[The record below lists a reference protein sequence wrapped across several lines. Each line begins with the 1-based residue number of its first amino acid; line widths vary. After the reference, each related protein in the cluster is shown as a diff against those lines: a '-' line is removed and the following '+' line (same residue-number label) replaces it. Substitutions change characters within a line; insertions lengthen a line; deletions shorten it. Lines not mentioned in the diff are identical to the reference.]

1 MHALIQ
7 GVILGV
13 LTGGVYALMASG
25 QTLIFGIMKVVNLA
39 QGAMVVLAA
48 YLSYTL
54 FTQFGI
60 DPLLSIPITTVVMFV
75 LGVVIQLAFLRPLKP
90 EDIGQLSLLVT
101 FAVALLLEG
110 IMGVLFN
117 TTHRSI
123 NTSYADSSWTIAG
136 YQVTVVG
143 VYAFALSLGALALL
157 FLLLN
162 RTGFGR
168 AVRATVQ
175 NPVSARLLGVDTGRI
190 SALGFGL
197 GAATAAAAGSV
208 YGLLF
213 PFNPSSHYDLISKLL
228 SIVVLGGLGS
238 ISGSVVAAIIVSTA
252 SAVVASTITPIWS
265 EFTFFVILLAV
276 LLVRPRGLFGAGGA
290 AQGISLLR
298 CARRSAPARAGALG
312 SQPADLHAHVRG
324 AGKLVEPGRRF
335 RRLPVAGPRRV
346 LRHRRLRPWNLV
358 PASLG
363 DQRLGALRRPAGGGR
378 CGRGA
383 RSPSGPDRDADPRR
397 RLCHRHH
404 HAAVR
409 RADAGVQPSRSHRR
423 SAGAGAAHPPVRPR
437 HLRMAVLLR
446 DARAPAGGHG
456 HHLRIDAQQAR
467 SLTGGGARRRGQGT
481 WHRRARHRHQGGG
494 VRRQRGHRGHGGRRL
509 GLLRELHLP

>member
-7 GVILGV
+7 GVILGI

-75 LGVVIQLAFLRPLKP
+75 LGVGIQLAFLRPLKP

-117 TTHRSI
+117 TTDRSI

-213 PFNPSSHYDLISKLL
+213 PFNPGSHYDLISKLL

-238 ISGSVVAAIIVSTA
+238 ISGSVVAAIIVSTS
-252 SAVVASTITPIWS
+252 SAVVASTISPIWS

-276 LLVRPRGLFGAGGA
+276 LLVRPRGLFGAVERG
-290 AQGISLLR
+290 SL
-298 CARRSAPARAGALG
+298 
-312 SQPADLHAHVRG
+312 
-324 AGKLVEPGRRF
+324 
-335 RRLPVAGPRRV
+335 
-346 LRHRRLRPWNLV
+346 
-358 PASLG
+358 
-363 DQRLGALRRPAGGGR
+363 
-378 CGRGA
+378 
-383 RSPSGPDRDADPRR
+383 
-397 RLCHRHH
+397 
-404 HAAVR
+404 
-409 RADAGVQPSRSHRR
+409 
-423 SAGAGAAHPPVRPR
+423 
-437 HLRMAVLLR
+437 
-446 DARAPAGGHG
+446 
-456 HHLRIDAQQAR
+456 
-467 SLTGGGARRRGQGT
+467 
-481 WHRRARHRHQGGG
+481 
-494 VRRQRGHRGHGGRRL
+494 
-509 GLLRELHLP
+509 